1 MTDVLL
7 RDIPPKP
14 EPRVLDFDIETRP
27 LAVWFDGK
35 CTWEPTAIAW
45 AWGNGPVS
53 VVVMGVESD
62 AIDILEPFRE
72 QFDIA
77 VREGAILTGHNI
89 RDFDLPVLQAA
100 MIENGLPLLG
110 PVMTS
115 DTLRDFPRVKDISK
129 SQENLGIMFGLRN
142 PKAHMANA
150 DWREANR
157 MTDAGVERTAAR
169 VVADVKQHRELRRR
183 MIERGLLGPSRMWNP

>member
-1 MTDVLL
+1 MDFG
-7 RDIPPKP
+7 KP
-14 EPRVLDFDIETRP
+14 FATVRRKSRVLDFDIETRP
-27 LAVWFDGK
+27 LAVWYDGK

-45 AWGNGPVS
+45 AWDGGRVAVHAIPETDTVS
-53 VVVMGVESD
+53 MLL
-62 AIDILEPFRE
+62 AWRE

-77 VREGAILTGHNI
+77 VAERAILTGHNI

-100 MIENGLPLLG
+100 MIENGLPPLVPCL
-110 PVMTS
+110 TS
-115 DTLRDFPRVKDISK
+115 DTLRDLPKMKDMSK

-157 MTDAGVERTAAR
+157 MTADGIERTCAR
-169 VVADVKQHRELRRR
+169 VTADVKQHRELRATL
-183 MIERGLLGPSRMWNP
+183 IARGLLAPPRIWRP